1 MRHISRSRDSTK
13 LRDWLPCQSNTLTS
27 LAGLQIRIFTKCCIT
42 LNYRTRLNI
51 LKSALFLSRPLYL
64 VSIYCLEMSSYVCSF
79 FHAIPDFTH
88 QRFLDFRVLSPK
100 YIGYNLRHIIASW
113 YLYIIY
119 LYMSAIYYKESWD
132 HYIKYC
138 RSSCIFQKLYI
149 CTSLSHHTLVWLFLS
164 RLILPSES
172 Y

>member
-100 YIGYNLRHIIASW
+100 NIGYNLRHIIASW

-119 LYMSAIYYKESWD
+119 I
-132 HYIKYC
+132 
-138 RSSCIFQKLYI
+138 CIWVPFIIRKAGTI
-149 CTSLSHHTLVWLFLS
+149 ISNIVVAAASFKSFTFVRLSPTTHLCGYSFLG
-164 RLILPSES
+164 
-172 Y
+172 